1 LLLFKFTS
9 AKYNRQMK
17 KIVTVLTIIYSITI
31 AQAKEGIW
39 IPMLLNNNIAEMQAM
54 GCELSA
60 EDIYSVNHS
69 SLKDAIVSFGGFC
82 TGEFISSSGLVL
94 TNHHC
99 GYRQIQKQSSLE
111 HNYLKEGFWANN
123 TSEELMNPGLF
134 VKQLVYMED
143 VTNAVLGAE
152 DEEAAISAMV
162 EAKTSENPDFDY
174 EVVPFFYGNQFFLLA
189 TKKYNDVRLVG
200 APPSSIGK
208 FGADTDNWV
217 FPRHT
222 GDFSLFRVYDD
233 NGLPFTPAQHLKVN
247 IGSRTPGEFTM
258 VLGYPGTTQE
268 YLPAVAM
275 DQLVNE
281 VNAYK
286 VEVRSVL
293 LGIMDR
299 EMRKNEQAKIQYA
312 SKYASTA
319 NGWKKWIGQIEGIEF
334 SDGID
339 RKRKLEADFTARIAA
354 DPSLWMAYS
363 SVLNDL
369 NIAYTKRGPS
379 AQMRT
384 AFIETIYY
392 GMPWFNFMNSAM
404 RIEESDVL
412 KAAVLSFQEGFNRTI
427 SEEATTKM
435 LELALEDLSELTTD
449 IQGSAGEFSKAVH
462 DELDALFL
470 SASSEQE
477 FSLDEQSVSSDFV
490 SAVFGVYRS
499 VIAPAYNEHNKQIAS
514 LQASYMKAL
523 IAAFPERQF
532 YPDANSTLRVTYGKL
547 EGVEPR
553 DAVSYGTTTY
563 LEGVMAKYQPGDYE
577 FDVPAKLIE
586 LYEAKDY
593 GPYAENGKVPVCN
606 IASNHTTGGNSGS
619 PVLNGRGELIGLNF
633 DRIWEGT
640 MSDVNFDERICRNI
654 MVDSRYVLFII
665 DKFAGQKWLIDEMS
679 LVQ

>member
-1 LLLFKFTS
+1 
-9 AKYNRQMK
+9 MK

-152 DEEAAISAMV
+152 DEEAAISAMI

-189 TKKYNDVRLVG
+189 TKKYSDVRLVG

-379 AQMRT
+379 AQKRT

-412 KAAVLSFQEGFNRTI
+412 KAAVLSFEEGFNRTI

-435 LELALEDLSELTTD
+435 LELALEDLPELTTY

-499 VIAPAYNEHNKQIAS
+499 VIAPAYNEHNERIAS
-514 LQASYMKAL
+514 LQSTYMEAL

-640 MSDVNFDERICRNI
+640 MSDVNFDARICRNI

>member
-1 LLLFKFTS
+1 
-9 AKYNRQMK
+9 
-17 KIVTVLTIIYSITI
+17 
-31 AQAKEGIW
+31 
-39 IPMLLNNNIAEMQAM
+39 
-54 GCELSA
+54 
-60 EDIYSVNHS
+60 
-69 SLKDAIVSFGGFC
+69 
-82 TGEFISSSGLVL
+82 
-94 TNHHC
+94 
-99 GYRQIQKQSSLE
+99 
-111 HNYLKEGFWANN
+111 
-123 TSEELMNPGLF
+123 
-134 VKQLVYMED
+134 MED

-152 DEEAAISAMV
+152 DEEAAISAMI

-189 TKKYNDVRLVG
+189 TKKYSDVRLVG

>member
-1 LLLFKFTS
+1 
-9 AKYNRQMK
+9 MK

-82 TGEFISSSGLVL
+82 TGEFISSGGLVL

-152 DEEAAISAMV
+152 DEEAAISAMI

-189 TKKYNDVRLVG
+189 TKKYSDVRLVG

-247 IGSRTPGEFTM
+247 IGPRTPGEFTM

-379 AQMRT
+379 AQKRT

-412 KAAVLSFQEGFNRTI
+412 KAAVLSFEEGFNRTI

-435 LELALEDLSELTTD
+435 LELALEDLPELTTY

-514 LQASYMKAL
+514 LQATYMKAL

-640 MSDVNFDERICRNI
+640 MSDVNFDARICRNI

>member
-1 LLLFKFTS
+1 
-9 AKYNRQMK
+9 MK

-143 VTNAVLGAE
+143 FTNAVLGAE
-152 DEEAAISAMV
+152 DEEAAISAMI

-189 TKKYNDVRLVG
+189 TKKYSDVRLVG

-354 DPSLWMAYS
+354 DPSLWLAYS

-435 LELALEDLSELTTD
+435 LELALEDLSELTTY

-679 LVQ
+679 LLQ

>member
-1 LLLFKFTS
+1 
-9 AKYNRQMK
+9 MK

-499 VIAPAYNEHNKQIAS
+499 VIAPAYNEHNKQISS
-514 LQASYMKAL
+514 LQATYMKAL

-640 MSDVNFDERICRNI
+640 MSDVNFDARICRNI

>member
-1 LLLFKFTS
+1 
-9 AKYNRQMK
+9 MK

-152 DEEAAISAMV
+152 DEEAAISAMI

-412 KAAVLSFQEGFNRTI
+412 KAAVLSFQEDFNRTI

-435 LELALEDLSELTTD
+435 LELALEDLPELTTY

-499 VIAPAYNEHNKQIAS
+499 VIAPAYNEHNKQISS
-514 LQASYMKAL
+514 LQATYMKAL

>member
-1 LLLFKFTS
+1 
-9 AKYNRQMK
+9 MK

-152 DEEAAISAMV
+152 DEEAAISAMI

-189 TKKYNDVRLVG
+189 TKKYSDVRLVG

-247 IGSRTPGEFTM
+247 IGLRTPGEFTM

-354 DPSLWMAYS
+354 DPILWMAYS

-379 AQMRT
+379 AQKRT

-435 LELALEDLSELTTD
+435 LELALEDLPELTTY

-499 VIAPAYNEHNKQIAS
+499 VIAPAYNEHNTQISS
-514 LQASYMKAL
+514 LQATYMKAL

-640 MSDVNFDERICRNI
+640 MSDVNFDARICRNI
-654 MVDSRYVLFII
+654 MADSRYVLFII

>member
-1 LLLFKFTS
+1 
-9 AKYNRQMK
+9 MK

-334 SDGID
+334 SNGID

-392 GMPWFNFMNSAM
+392 GMPWFNFMNSTM

-435 LELALEDLSELTTD
+435 LELALEDLPELTTY

-499 VIAPAYNEHNKQIAS
+499 VIAPAYNEHNTQISS
-514 LQASYMKAL
+514 LQATYMKAL

-640 MSDVNFDERICRNI
+640 MSDVNFDARICRNI